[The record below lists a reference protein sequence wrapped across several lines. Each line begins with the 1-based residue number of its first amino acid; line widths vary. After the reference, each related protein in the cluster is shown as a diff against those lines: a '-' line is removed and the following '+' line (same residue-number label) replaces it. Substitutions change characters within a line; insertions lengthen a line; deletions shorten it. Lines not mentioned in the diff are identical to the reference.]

1 MTTLTGPITACFY
14 SGNENNPACKQLG
27 GTCIRMTGKRA
38 SPKVRSCC
46 SWFGVLL
53 VLSCLLVRGRC
64 KWIAADEGGSK
75 PCHGCCRFLYG
86 GKRTGVHADGTLTDI
101 VCRMQGYDHGSVGS
115 IPWSLCCGD
124 NLSEPARM
132 YD

>member
-46 SWFGVLL
+46 SCFGVLL
-53 VLSCLLVRGRC
+53 VLSCLLVCGMC
-64 KWIAADEGGSK
+64 KRIAADDGCLSHAMQLQFSVWWQRVLGGMLME
-75 PCHGCCRFLYG
+75 R
-86 GKRTGVHADGTLTDI
+86 
-101 VCRMQGYDHGSVGS
+101 
-115 IPWSLCCGD
+115 
-124 NLSEPARM
+124 
-132 YD
+132 